1 MAAGDPL
8 RSSAARYFVTVPLS
22 QLDAPRNSGDAE
34 TVSSLGEL
42 ARILGHEFARPQLLR
57 EALTHASA
65 AGRDAPGYERL
76 EFLGDRVLALV
87 VADLLLAQFPRE
99 REGALARRHAQLV
112 RRETLVEIA
121 RAIGLGRF
129 LILTR
134 GEDDAGAREHDGVLA
149 DVLEAAIGALYL
161 DGGISAA
168 RAFLESQWR
177 SRLDADPTPPQDGKT
192 ALQEWAQGRG
202 KPLPDYREVARSG
215 PPHAPVFSVEVSVH
229 GETPE
234 VGEGRSKRMAEQAA
248 AERLLSRLVQL
259 DRNDRD

>member
-1 MAAGDPL
+1 L
-8 RSSAARYFVTVPLS
+8 
-22 QLDAPRNSGDAE
+22 E
-34 TVSSLGEL
+34 H
-42 ARILGHEFARPQLLR
+42 ILGHEFKRPQLLR

-65 AGRDAPGYERL
+65 AARDAPGYERL

-87 VADLLLAQFPRE
+87 VADLLLARFPHE

-112 RRETLVEIA
+112 RRETLVDIA

-149 DVLEAAIGALYL
+149 DMLEAVIGALYL
-161 DGGISAA
+161 DGGIAAA
-168 RAFLESQWR
+168 RTFLEAQWR
-177 SRLDADPTPPQDGKT
+177 PRLDADPTPPQDGKT

-215 PPHAPVFSVEVSVH
+215 PPHAPVFAVEVSVD

-248 AERLLSRLVQL
+248 AERLLTRLVRF
-259 DRNDRD
+259 DRNTRD